1 MCLRN
6 ALLKGFLCI
15 TSIQTAVVQ
24 VYLNYF
30 NKVQG
35 SEHPLFNRGCYLCSR
50 NAPNVKLLIVADK
63 FTDIKALNHH
73 CLLLAVPVSV
83 EAESSCA

>member
-15 TSIQTAVVQ
+15 TPIQTAVVQ

-30 NKVQG
+30 NKAQG
-35 SEHPLFNRGCYLCSR
+35 SEHPLFLTEDVIY
-50 NAPNVKLLIVADK
+50 A
-63 FTDIKALNHH
+63 
-73 CLLLAVPVSV
+73 
-83 EAESSCA
+83 AEMLKM